1 MAQYENIFYSKERG
15 IAYIVFN
22 RPKVLNALNRAV
34 FEELKEILDDLCAD
48 KETLAVIVTGQGKA
62 FVAGADIAEMRQY
75 TPAEGREFGLF
86 AQEQLNRLENLPKP
100 VICAING
107 YALGGGLE
115 VALACDIRIIAA
127 GAKVGQPETALGIFP
142 GFGGAQ
148 RLPRLINPGNAK
160 YYIYTAEHISAERAY
175 EMGLVQEVVALEE
188 LLPRCQALAEKII
201 ANAPVA
207 VRLAKQAINE
217 GMNMGLRP
225 ALQYDAEIFGALFGT
240 EDRIN
245 GMEAFLAK
253 RKPEFQNR

>member
-1 MAQYENIFYSKERG
+1 M
-15 IAYIVFN
+15 
-22 RPKVLNALNRAV
+22 
-34 FEELKEILDDLCAD
+34 
-48 KETLAVIVTGQGKA
+48 
-62 FVAGADIAEMRQY
+62 
-75 TPAEGREFGLF
+75 
-86 AQEQLNRLENLPKP
+86 
-100 VICAING
+100 ICAING

-148 RLPRLINPGNAK
+148 RLPRLINAGNAK

-175 EMGLVQEVVALEE
+175 AMGLVQEVVALEE
-188 LLPRCQALAEKII
+188 LLPRCQALAEKIM
-201 ANAPVA
+201 ANGPVA

-245 GMEAFLAK
+245 GMDAFLAK
-253 RKPEFQNR
+253 GKPEFRNR